1 LQQRKSKSE
10 LKQSRKLSA
19 MLRRLK
25 RRELKKRKR
34 LRD

>member
-10 LKQSRKLSA
+10 LKQSRKLNA